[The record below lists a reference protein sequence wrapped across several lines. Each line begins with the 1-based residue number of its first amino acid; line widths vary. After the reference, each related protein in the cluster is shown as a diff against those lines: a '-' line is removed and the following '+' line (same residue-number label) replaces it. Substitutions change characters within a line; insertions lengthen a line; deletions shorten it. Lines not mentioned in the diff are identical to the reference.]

1 MRTILIG
8 SLAFVCA
15 AVLCA
20 APGGKNKKTIPADV
34 PKQFSSLESVWL
46 KSKLS
51 DEFLLTRMKAIA
63 VEFSKGKDGR
73 MLTAPEC
80 RSRTR
85 ELQRYARYYFMES
98 DSGLSRAWLQRAI
111 KCTEGMTR
119 AQEKLQFFI
128 MNKQTGSDEYRR
140 WYEYYTK
147 TARLYWNICQKP
159 VKITDRRKLSEMARV
174 KKLVL
179 ARELARDQVK
189 NNKKPVLDDKKL
201 PKL

>member
-15 AVLCA
+15 AGLCA

-119 AQEKLQFFI
+119 VQEKLQFFI
-128 MNKQTGSDEYRR
+128 MNKQTGSDEYRQ
-140 WYEYYTK
+140 WYDHYTK
-147 TARLYWNICQKP
+147 NARLYWNICQKP
-159 VKITDRRKLSEMARV
+159 VKITDRRKLAEMAKI
-174 KKLVL
+174 KKLVVERLL
-179 ARELARDQVK
+179 AEEQA
-189 NNKKPVLDDKKL
+189 KL
-201 PKL
+201 EKAPKLD